1 MTVALSTHDQDPST
15 KRLFQLIMV
24 LTIVTRYVYCF
35 SDKETTDL
43 LRHAIAQDDENS
55 KVAINLNLTVN
66 VGGQCDAC

>member
-1 MTVALSTHDQDPST
+1 MLS
-15 KRLFQLIMV
+15 
-24 LTIVTRYVYCF
+24 YVYCF